1 MYLCVVGVY
10 FLILVRE
17 KIVGFGVDVLRKQRE
32 FFLDDLELI
41 FIFYIFLEEE
51 VFLVDDYDVVNSE
64 KSRRKRV
71 EVFFDIFEKDGSELI
86 LESFFFVL
94 RDY

>member
-1 MYLCVVGVY
+1 M
-10 FLILVRE
+10 
-17 KIVGFGVDVLRKQRE
+17 
-32 FFLDDLELI
+32 
-41 FIFYIFLEEE
+41 EEE

-64 KSRRKRV
+64 IYRRKKV

-94 RDY
+94 KDDKFMKKKIEEFG

>member
-1 MYLCVVGVY
+1 M
-10 FLILVRE
+10 
-17 KIVGFGVDVLRKQRE
+17 
-32 FFLDDLELI
+32 
-41 FIFYIFLEEE
+41 EEE

-64 KSRRKRV
+64 KYRRKKV

-94 RDY
+94 KDDKFMKKKIEEFG

>member
-1 MYLCVVGVY
+1 M
-10 FLILVRE
+10 
-17 KIVGFGVDVLRKQRE
+17 
-32 FFLDDLELI
+32 
-41 FIFYIFLEEE
+41 EEE

-64 KSRRKRV
+64 KYRRKKV

-94 RDY
+94 RDDYFKIEKIEEFC